1 MRNAG
6 HLGSKYLSSHQGQ
19 EEGPS
24 GGDRERLEF
33 HVFMF
38 DLVGFASPCP
48 EPSTSSNSI
57 SAGNGEY

>member
-1 MRNAG
+1 MLNAG
-6 HLGSKYLSSHQGQ
+6 HLGPKSLSSHQCQG
-19 EEGPS
+19 EE

-38 DLVGFASPCP
+38 DLVVFVSPGP